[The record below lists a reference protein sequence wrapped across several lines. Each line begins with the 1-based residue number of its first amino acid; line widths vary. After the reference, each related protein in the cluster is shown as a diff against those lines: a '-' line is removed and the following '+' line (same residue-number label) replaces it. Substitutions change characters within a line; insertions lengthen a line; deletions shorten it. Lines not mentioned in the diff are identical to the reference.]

1 MRVCGEP
8 SCPILYPKTDGTRC
22 PTHRRTTERA
32 RGSRQQQRARSTSKA
47 VDTTRGHRPHR
58 MCQVP
63 AAHRPRR
70 LWDLG
75 HTDDRRAWTG
85 PEPARCNRSAVGSS
99 IAPVRHLLPRSETPQ
114 GWGWTPS
121 NWLPRYRALA
131 LRAMM
136 ADGLSQAEAAS
147 LLGISESAAS
157 RQMNGLSDIST
168 ILPEIVM
175 DAAAPILLQLV
186 VDRGYTRLAV
196 FGSVARR
203 DARADSD
210 IDLLVEASSGSS
222 IGDLLALRDLFGQI
236 GGRPVDLITFAG
248 LKPELDDDIRH
259 EALPL

>member
-1 MRVCGEP
+1 
-8 SCPILYPKTDGTRC
+8 
-22 PTHRRTTERA
+22 
-32 RGSRQQQRARSTSKA
+32 
-47 VDTTRGHRPHR
+47 
-58 MCQVP
+58 
-63 AAHRPRR
+63 
-70 LWDLG
+70 
-75 HTDDRRAWTG
+75 
-85 PEPARCNRSAVGSS
+85 
-99 IAPVRHLLPRSETPQ
+99 
-114 GWGWTPS
+114 
-121 NWLPRYRALA
+121 
-131 LRAMM
+131 M